1 MNTDQPAEQRLLE
14 AVIRVERMGTDI
26 HEIKSSIKEMAL
38 AITRL
43 AIFEERQITDRL
55 ELVRTSSR
63 LDSQDDRIAKLELAQ
78 PLQQQTTDIASKIYW
93 LIFGA
98 VLSAV
103 VSIAMGVRS
112 QEVSSRVIVKVPQQE
127 STR

>member
-1 MNTDQPAEQRLLE
+1 MSTESQTEQRLLE

-26 HEIKSSIKEMAL
+26 IDIKTSIKEMAL

-55 ELVRTSSR
+55 ELGRTARR
-63 LDSQDDRIAKLELAQ
+63 LDSQDERITVLELAQ
-78 PLQQQTTDIASKIYW
+78 PLQQQTTDWAAKIAW
-93 LIFGA
+93 LVIGA

-103 VSIAMGVRS
+103 LAIVVI
-112 QEVSSRVIVKVPQQE
+112 SRNHDLAERFTAKVPQRE
-127 STR
+127 SR